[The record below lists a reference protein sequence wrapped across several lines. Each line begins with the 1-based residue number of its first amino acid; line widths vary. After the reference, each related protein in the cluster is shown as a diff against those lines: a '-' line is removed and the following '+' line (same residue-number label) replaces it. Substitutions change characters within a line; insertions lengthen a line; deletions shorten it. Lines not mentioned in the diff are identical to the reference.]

1 MSSREDKTSE
11 TGKETGYKSL
21 LFSLW
26 KKMSTGKK
34 GEKKHQPS
42 EPQEESPQPPEEA
55 LPETPPVEE
64 LPFEQLPAP
73 EELMEYYLLF
83 CQGQGQEGNKSTIED
98 FCADSRPETAFLKQ
112 VISQIEGK
120 AASVMKEYR
129 KQTKLSIMKAEQ
141 RLRALS
147 REQEGEDASPEA
159 SPEEAPA
166 PALNGQVLVFCAPDW
181 SAAWGIALPAL
192 GDGLPITRALVLT
205 SLEER
210 NITFGIDQEVV
221 NRLATP
227 QGALTLQKLAV
238 SAPPIPGEDGKTIE
252 YFPRT
257 VGTPQIMENA
267 QGIVDFDNLNW
278 LTHIE
283 EGTVICDIV
292 QPTQGTSGTN
302 IQGNP
307 IRPYNGKKANL
318 PKGDNVVPNADGTSL
333 ISKIDGQISFR
344 DGKFHVNN
352 TIVIQGNVDL
362 STGSID
368 VQGDVV
374 IHGNVLAGFTVTA
387 SGNITIGGLV
397 EGSQITAGGN
407 VVVNRG
413 MNGNV
418 VGSITAGKDIVCKY
432 MENATA
438 HAMGEIHMDSIVNC
452 DLAARGK
459 VVVKTGRGVIIGGTV
474 RSMGGIEAKT
484 IGNIAGR
491 LTILSIGPTPWFL
504 EEKAQVEEQLEKL
517 QQEMKRQPAGQG
529 ALLKMKEKPL
539 KKSLEEMEFQE
550 AAAAQKQIV
559 ASTLYPMA
567 QVSINGITK
576 HIASSQ
582 SPCRIY
588 LDAKESAVKVIN
600 V

>member
-1 MSSREDKTSE
+1 M
-11 TGKETGYKSL
+11 
-21 LFSLW
+21 
-26 KKMSTGKK
+26 
-34 GEKKHQPS
+34 
-42 EPQEESPQPPEEA
+42 
-55 LPETPPVEE
+55 
-64 LPFEQLPAP
+64 
-73 EELMEYYLLF
+73 
-83 CQGQGQEGNKSTIED
+83 
-98 FCADSRPETAFLKQ
+98 
-112 VISQIEGK
+112 
-120 AASVMKEYR
+120 
-129 KQTKLSIMKAEQ
+129 
-141 RLRALS
+141 
-147 REQEGEDASPEA
+147 
-159 SPEEAPA
+159 
-166 PALNGQVLVFCAPDW
+166 
-181 SAAWGIALPAL
+181 
-192 GDGLPITRALVLT
+192 
-205 SLEER
+205 
-210 NITFGIDQEVV
+210 
-221 NRLATP
+221 
-227 QGALTLQKLAV
+227 
-238 SAPPIPGEDGKTIE
+238 
-252 YFPRT
+252 
-257 VGTPQIMENA
+257 
-267 QGIVDFDNLNW
+267 
-278 LTHIE
+278 
-283 EGTVICDIV
+283 
-292 QPTQGTSGTN
+292 
-302 IQGNP
+302 
-307 IRPYNGKKANL
+307 
-318 PKGDNVVPNADGTSL
+318 VPNADGTSL
-333 ISKIDGQISFR
+333 VSKIDGQISFR

-362 STGSID
+362 STGSIN

-491 LTILSIGPTPWFL
+491 LTSLSIGPTPWFL

-588 LDAKESAVKVIN
+588 LDAKEGAVKVIN